1 MDTSGFEKY
10 FWLNQPNRFLIEKNS
25 LTILTEPETDLW
37 QKTYYGFCNS
47 NAPAFLTP
55 IKTDFT
61 YIVKT
66 DFEDS
71 YYLYDQ
77 CGLLMYFDENNW
89 VKISVEYENRKFSR
103 LGAVVT
109 NLGYSDWASTDIP
122 AGVCEMWYRLS
133 RRGQDFFIENSL
145 DGENFRQMRIFH
157 MHKTFETANVG
168 VYACS
173 PLKSSFKALFSLFK
187 IGECEWPV
195 YESH

>member
-1 MDTSGFEKY
+1 MKTSGFENY
-10 FWLNQPNRFLIEKNS
+10 FWLNQPNRFLIEKNR
-25 LTILTEPETDLW
+25 LVILTEPETDLW
-37 QKTYYGFCNS
+37 LQTYYGFSNS

-55 IKTDFT
+55 IKEDFT

-77 CGLLMYFDENNW
+77 CGLLMYIDENNW

-145 DGENFRQMRIFH
+145 DGKNFRQMRILH
-157 MHKTFETANVG
+157 MHKTIETANVG

-173 PLKSSFKALFSLFK
+173 PLKSSFKAIFSLFK
-187 IGECEWPV
+187 VGECSWPA